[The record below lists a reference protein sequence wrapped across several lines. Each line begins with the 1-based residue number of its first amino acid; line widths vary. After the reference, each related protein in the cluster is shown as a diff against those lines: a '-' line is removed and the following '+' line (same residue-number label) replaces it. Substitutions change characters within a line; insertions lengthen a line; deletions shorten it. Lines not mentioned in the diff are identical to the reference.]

1 MVKIF
6 FLNLKEIIMKKLV
19 LATVALTAFADA
31 PASYTA
37 CKACHGV
44 KGETNVTT
52 QNKSH
57 IPANLTKDEIV
68 KSLNGYKDGSYGGAM
83 KAVMKGQVARLTDAD
98 IQALAD

>member
-1 MVKIF
+1 
-6 FLNLKEIIMKKLV
+6 MKKLV
-19 LATVALTAFADA
+19 LATVALTAFAFADA

-57 IPANLTKDEIV
+57 IPAELTKDEIV

-83 KAVMKGQVARLTDAD
+83 KALMKGQVARLTDAD
-98 IQALAD
+98 IQALADYMGK